1 MSLAGQGGM
10 ECIFISGLLQAIMG
24 RGCFGGLDKVIGRRL
39 WGGQFFGGVVN
50 CWPGVHAGGGAGRW
64 ALGYYLW
71 GFRTSLIF
79 ANFLSPKLFR
89 S

>member
-1 MSLAGQGGM
+1 M
-10 ECIFISGLLQAIMG
+10 ECIFISGLLQAVMV
-24 RGCFGGLDKVIGRRL
+24 GGGGVLGGWVRSLGAAVG
-39 WGGQFFGGVVN
+39 GGQFFGGVVN

-79 ANFLSPKLFR
+79 ANFLSPKSFR

>member
-1 MSLAGQGGM
+1 MGQGEDGVYIYFGAVAGGHG
-10 ECIFISGLLQAIMG
+10 EEVFWGAG
-24 RGCFGGLDKVIGRRL
+24 RGHWGAAVGGS
-39 WGGQFFGGVVN
+39 QFFGGVVN

-79 ANFLSPKLFR
+79 ANFLSPKSFR